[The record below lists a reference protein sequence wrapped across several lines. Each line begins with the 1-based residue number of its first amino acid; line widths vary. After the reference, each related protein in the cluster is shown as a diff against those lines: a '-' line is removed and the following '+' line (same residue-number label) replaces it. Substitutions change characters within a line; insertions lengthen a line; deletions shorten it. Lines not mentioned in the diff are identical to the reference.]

1 VYLKN
6 GPISWNSFW
15 FFGAIDWR
23 EKEGGRDMWEI
34 LQVVLIY
41 TFILGSIYLL
51 ISLGFS
57 IICGVL
63 RIFHLGYAY
72 LFTLTVYITWMFMKE
87 LGFGLVSALIA
98 MVAVQFGISYLIYK
112 GIIMKYMDR
121 EEIILTGLLLIS
133 IIVEQ
138 AVNYRYPIQAGVF
151 IQTTL
156 IEGSSEIGA
165 VVISN
170 QLLIGAGIAILLTV
184 LFVFFFLKTR
194 TGLAIR
200 ALSQDIFSSRLIG
213 VNVEVL
219 YTLTMFLILIPVIV
233 GTLIVA
239 PVWAV
244 DPTMGSLYF
253 TTAILVAILGG
264 LGNIKGTII
273 ASYLIGFTHAA
284 VSFLVG
290 EPRFMNFSA
299 LVLVMII
306 LMVRPQGIA
315 KSEALW

>member
-1 VYLKN
+1 
-6 GPISWNSFW
+6 
-15 FFGAIDWR
+15 
-23 EKEGGRDMWEI
+23 MWET

-41 TFILGSIYLL
+41 TFVLGSIYLL

-72 LFTLTVYITWMFMKE
+72 LFTLTVYLAWMFMKE
-87 LGFGLVSALIA
+87 LGFGLVPALIA
-98 MVAVQFGISYLIYK
+98 MVAVQFGISFLIYK

-121 EEIILTGLLLIS
+121 EEIILTGLLLVS

-151 IQTTL
+151 IHTTL
-156 IEGSSEIGA
+156 IEGSSDIGA

-200 ALSQDIFSSRLIG
+200 ALSQDIYSSQIIG
-213 VNVEVL
+213 VNVGVL

-284 VSFLVG
+284 VSFVVG

>member
-1 VYLKN
+1 
-6 GPISWNSFW
+6 
-15 FFGAIDWR
+15 
-23 EKEGGRDMWEI
+23 MWET

-41 TFILGSIYLL
+41 AFVLGAIYLL

-72 LFTLTVYITWMFMKE
+72 LFTLTVYLTWMFMKE
-87 LGFGLVSALIA
+87 LGFGLIPALLG
-98 MVAVQFGISYLIYK
+98 MVVVQFVISYIIYK
-112 GIIMKYMDR
+112 GIIMKFVAQ
-121 EEIILTGLLLIS
+121 EEIILTGLLLVS
-133 IIVEQ
+133 IVVEQ
-138 AVNYRYPIQAGVF
+138 AVNYRYPIQAGVY

-156 IEGSSEIGA
+156 IEGSTEFGTA
-165 VVISN
+165 VISN
-170 QLLIGAGIAILLTV
+170 QLLAGTAIAILLTV
-184 LFVFFFLKTR
+184 LFILFFLKTR
-194 TGLAIR
+194 IGLAIR
-200 ALSQDIFSSRLIG
+200 ALSQDIYSSRIIG
-213 VNVEVL
+213 IHVEAL
-219 YTLTMFLILIPVIV
+219 YTLTMFLILIPVII
-233 GTLIVA
+233 GTLMVA

-244 DPTMGSLYF
+244 DPTMGSLYM

-273 ASYLIGFTHAA
+273 ASFLIGFTHSF
-284 VSFLVG
+284 VSFVLG

-299 LVLVMII
+299 LLLVMII

>member
-1 VYLKN
+1 
-6 GPISWNSFW
+6 
-15 FFGAIDWR
+15 
-23 EKEGGRDMWEI
+23 MWET
-34 LQVVLIY
+34 LEVVLIY
-41 TFILGSIYLL
+41 SFILGSIYLL

-72 LFTLTVYITWMFMKE
+72 LFTLTVYLVWMFMKE
-87 LGFGLVSALIA
+87 LGFGLIPAILA
-98 MVAVQFGISYLIYK
+98 MVAVQFVISYAIYK
-112 GIIMKYMDR
+112 GVIMKYMAQ

-156 IEGSSEIGA
+156 IDGSSDIGA
-165 VVISN
+165 TVISN
-170 QLLIGAGIAILLTV
+170 QLLVGAAAAILLTV
-184 LFVFFFLKTR
+184 LFILFFLKTKV
-194 TGLAIR
+194 GLAIR
-200 ALSQDIFSSRLIG
+200 ALSQDIYSSRLIG
-213 VNVEVL
+213 IHVEAL

-233 GTLIVA
+233 GTLILA

-244 DPTMGSLYF
+244 DPTMGSLYM

-273 ASYLIGFTHAA
+273 ASYLIGITHAF
-284 VSFLVG
+284 VSFVIG

-299 LVLVMII
+299 LLLVIII

>member
-1 VYLKN
+1 
-6 GPISWNSFW
+6 
-15 FFGAIDWR
+15 
-23 EKEGGRDMWEI
+23 MWET
-34 LQVVLIY
+34 LQVVFIY

-72 LFTLTVYITWMFMKE
+72 LFTLTVYLAWMFMKE
-87 LGFGLVSALIA
+87 LGFGLVPALMA

-121 EEIILTGLLLIS
+121 EEIILTGLLLVA

-151 IQTTL
+151 IHTTL

-170 QLLIGAGIAILLTV
+170 QLLVGAGIAILLTV
-184 LFVFFFLKTR
+184 LFVVFFLKTR

-200 ALSQDIFSSRLIG
+200 ALSQDIYSSQLIG

-273 ASYLIGFTHAA
+273 ASYLIGFTHAG
-284 VSFLVG
+284 VSFLAG

>member
-1 VYLKN
+1 
-6 GPISWNSFW
+6 
-15 FFGAIDWR
+15 
-23 EKEGGRDMWEI
+23 MWDI

-72 LFTLTVYITWMFMKE
+72 LFTLTVYLAWMFMKE
-87 LGFGLVSALIA
+87 FGFGLVSALIA

-156 IEGSSEIGA
+156 VEGSSEIGVA
-165 VVISN
+165 VISN

-184 LFVFFFLKTR
+184 LFVLFFLQTR

-244 DPTMGSLYF
+244 DPTMGSIYF

-273 ASYLIGFTHAA
+273 ASYLVGFTHAA
-284 VSFLVG
+284 VSFVVG

>member
-1 VYLKN
+1 
-6 GPISWNSFW
+6 
-15 FFGAIDWR
+15 
-23 EKEGGRDMWEI
+23 MWDT

-41 TFILGSIYLL
+41 SFLLGSLYLL

-63 RIFHLGYAY
+63 RIFHLGYSY
-72 LFTLTVYITWMFMKE
+72 LFALSVYFTWMFMQE
-87 LGFGLVSALIA
+87 FGLGLFPAIIGMVILQFLIS
-98 MVAVQFGISYLIYK
+98 ILIYK
-112 GIIMKYMDR
+112 GIIIKFVQR
-121 EEIILTGLLLIS
+121 EEILLTGLLLFS

-151 IQTTL
+151 VETTL
-156 IEGSSEIGA
+156 IKGSSRIGVA
-165 VVISN
+165 VISN
-170 QLLIGAGIAILLTV
+170 QLLAGAGIAILLTL
-184 LFVFFFLKTR
+184 LFVLFFLKTK
-194 TGLAIR
+194 TGLAVR
-200 ALSQDIFSSRLIG
+200 AISQDIYSSKIIG
-213 VNVEVL
+213 INVQSL
-219 YTLTMFLILIPVIV
+219 YVFTMMLVLIPVIV

-244 DPTMGSLYF
+244 EPGMGSIYM

-273 ASYLIGFTHAA
+273 ASFLIGLTHAL
-284 VSFLVG
+284 VSFVVG
-290 EPRFMNFSA
+290 EPRFMNLSA
-299 LVLVMII
+299 LVLVMVI

>member
-1 VYLKN
+1 
-6 GPISWNSFW
+6 
-15 FFGAIDWR
+15 
-23 EKEGGRDMWEI
+23 MWET

-41 TFILGSIYLL
+41 TFVLGSIYLL

-72 LFTLTVYITWMFMKE
+72 LFTLTVYLAWMFMKE
-87 LGFGLVSALIA
+87 FGFGLVPALIA
-98 MVAVQFGISYLIYK
+98 MVAIQFGISYLIYK

-121 EEIILTGLLLIS
+121 EEIILTGLLLVS

-156 IEGSSEIGA
+156 VEGSSDIGS

-170 QLLIGAGIAILLTV
+170 QLLVGAGIAILLTI

-200 ALSQDIFSSRLIG
+200 ALSQDIYSSQIIG

-219 YTLTMFLILIPVIV
+219 YTITMFLILIPVIV

-284 VSFLVG
+284 VSFVVG

-306 LMVRPQGIA
+306 LMVSPQGIA
-315 KSEALW
+315 KIEALW

>member
-1 VYLKN
+1 
-6 GPISWNSFW
+6 
-15 FFGAIDWR
+15 
-23 EKEGGRDMWEI
+23 MWGT

-41 TFILGSIYLL
+41 AFLLGSLYLL

-72 LFTLTVYITWMFMKE
+72 LFTLTVYLTWMFMKE
-87 LGFGLVSALIA
+87 LGLGLFPAIVGMVVLQFLIS
-98 MVAVQFGISYLIYK
+98 VLIYK
-112 GIIMKYMDR
+112 GIIIKYVQR
-121 EEIILTGLLLIS
+121 EEILLTGLLLFS

-138 AVNYRYPIQAGVF
+138 IVNYRYPIQAGVY

-156 IEGSSEIGA
+156 INGSSRIGTA
-165 VVISN
+165 VISN
-170 QLLIGAGIAILLTV
+170 QLIAGAGIALLLTF
-184 LFVFFFLKTR
+184 LFVLFFLKTR
-194 TGLAIR
+194 TGLAVR
-200 ALSQDIFSSRLIG
+200 AISQDIYSSRIIG
-213 VNVEVL
+213 VNVERL
-219 YTLTMFLILIPVIV
+219 YVFTMMLVLIPVIV
-233 GTLIVA
+233 GTLILS
-239 PVWAV
+239 PVWSV
-244 DPTMGSLYF
+244 EPGMGSLYM

-273 ASYLIGFTHAA
+273 ASFLIGLTHAL
-284 VSFLVG
+284 VSFVLG
-290 EPRFMNFSA
+290 EPRFMNLSA

>member
-1 VYLKN
+1 
-6 GPISWNSFW
+6 
-15 FFGAIDWR
+15 
-23 EKEGGRDMWEI
+23 MWDN
-34 LQVVLIY
+34 LQVVLVY
-41 TFILGSIYLL
+41 SFVLGSLYLL

-72 LFTLTVYITWMFMKE
+72 LFTLSVYLTWMFMQE
-87 LGFGLVSALIA
+87 WGWGLFPAIIGMIIL
-98 MVAVQFGISYLIYK
+98 QFVISILIYK
-112 GIIMKYMDR
+112 GIIIKYVDH
-121 EEIILTGLLLIS
+121 EEILLTGLLLFS

-138 AVNYRYPIQAGVF
+138 VVNYRYPIQAGVF

-156 IEGSSEIGA
+156 IDGSTQIGSS
-165 VVISN
+165 VISN
-170 QLLIGAGIAILLTV
+170 QLLAGAGIGLLLTL
-184 LFVFFFLKTR
+184 LFVLFFLKTR
-194 TGLAIR
+194 TGLAVR
-200 ALSQDIFSSRLIG
+200 AISQDIISSKIVG
-213 VNVEVL
+213 INVESL
-219 YTLTMFLILIPVIV
+219 YVFTMMLVLIPVIV

-239 PVWAV
+239 PVWSV
-244 DPTMGSLYF
+244 EPGMGSLYM

-273 ASYLIGFTHAA
+273 ASFLIGMTHSF
-284 VSFLVG
+284 VSFVLK
-290 EPRFMNFSA
+290 EPRFMNLSA

>member
-1 VYLKN
+1 M
-6 GPISWNSFW
+6 G
-15 FFGAIDWR
+15 
-23 EKEGGRDMWEI
+23 ET

-41 TFILGSIYLL
+41 TFVLGSIYLL

-72 LFTLTVYITWMFMKE
+72 LFTLTVYLAWMFMKE
-87 LGFGLVSALIA
+87 FGFGLVPALIA
-98 MVAVQFGISYLIYK
+98 MVAIQFGISYLIYK

-121 EEIILTGLLLIS
+121 EEIILTGLLLVS

-156 IEGSSEIGA
+156 VEGSSDIGA

-184 LFVFFFLKTR
+184 LFVVFFLKTR

-200 ALSQDIFSSRLIG
+200 ALSQDIYSSQIIG

-219 YTLTMFLILIPVIV
+219 YTITMFLILIPVIV

-284 VSFLVG
+284 VSFVVG

>member
-1 VYLKN
+1 
-6 GPISWNSFW
+6 
-15 FFGAIDWR
+15 
-23 EKEGGRDMWEI
+23 MWET
-34 LQVVLIY
+34 LEVVLIY
-41 TFILGSIYLL
+41 SFILGSIYLL

-72 LFTLTVYITWMFMKE
+72 LFTLTVYLTWMFMKE
-87 LGFGLVSALIA
+87 FGFGLIPSLLG
-98 MVAVQFGISYLIYK
+98 MVVVQFLISYAIYK
-112 GIIMKYMDR
+112 GIIMKYVAR

-133 IIVEQ
+133 IVVEQ

-156 IEGSSEIGA
+156 IDGASEIGSA
-165 VVISN
+165 VISN
-170 QLLIGAGIAILLTV
+170 QLIVGAVVALLLTF
-184 LFVFFFLKTR
+184 LFIFFFLKTR
-194 TGLAIR
+194 IGLAIR
-200 ALSQDIFSSRLIG
+200 ALSQDIYSSRLIG
-213 VNVEVL
+213 IHVEGL
-219 YTLTMFLILIPVIV
+219 YTLTMFLILIPVIL

-244 DPTMGSLYF
+244 DPTMGSLYM

-273 ASYLIGFTHAA
+273 ASYLIGFTHAF
-284 VSFLVG
+284 VSFVLG

-299 LVLVMII
+299 LLLVIII

>member
-1 VYLKN
+1 
-6 GPISWNSFW
+6 
-15 FFGAIDWR
+15 
-23 EKEGGRDMWEI
+23 MWET
-34 LQVVLIY
+34 LEVVLIY
-41 TFILGSIYLL
+41 SFVLGSIYLL

-72 LFTLTVYITWMFMKE
+72 LFTLTVYLTWMFMKE
-87 LGFGLVSALIA
+87 FGLGLIPSLLG
-98 MVAVQFGISYLIYK
+98 MVVVQFLISYAIYK
-112 GIIMKYMDR
+112 GIIMKYVAR
-121 EEIILTGLLLIS
+121 EEIILTGLLLLS
-133 IIVEQ
+133 IVVEQ

-156 IEGSSEIGA
+156 IDGASEIGSA
-165 VVISN
+165 VISN
-170 QLLIGAGIAILLTV
+170 QLIVGAVVALLLTV
-184 LFVFFFLKTR
+184 LFIFFFLKTR
-194 TGLAIR
+194 VGLAIR
-200 ALSQDIFSSRLIG
+200 ALSQDIYSSRLIG
-213 VNVEVL
+213 IHVEGL

-244 DPTMGSLYF
+244 DPTMGSLYM

-273 ASYLIGFTHAA
+273 ASYLIGFTHAF
-284 VSFLVG
+284 VSFVLG

-299 LVLVMII
+299 LLLVIII

>member
-1 VYLKN
+1 
-6 GPISWNSFW
+6 
-15 FFGAIDWR
+15 
-23 EKEGGRDMWEI
+23 MWGT

-41 TFILGSIYLL
+41 AFLLGSLYLL

-72 LFTLTVYITWMFMKE
+72 LFTLTVYLTWMFMKE
-87 LGFGLVSALIA
+87 LGLGLFPAILGMVILQFLIS
-98 MVAVQFGISYLIYK
+98 ILIYK
-112 GIIMKYMDR
+112 GIIIKYVQR
-121 EEIILTGLLLIS
+121 EEILLTGLLLFS

-138 AVNYRYPIQAGVF
+138 IVNYRYPIQAGVY

-156 IEGSSEIGA
+156 INGSTRIGTT
-165 VVISN
+165 VISN
-170 QLLIGAGIAILLTV
+170 QLIAGSGIALLLTF
-184 LFVFFFLKTR
+184 LFVLFFLKTR
-194 TGLAIR
+194 TGLAVR
-200 ALSQDIFSSRLIG
+200 AISQDIYSSRIIG
-213 VNVEVL
+213 VNVESL
-219 YTLTMFLILIPVIV
+219 YVFTMMLVLIPVIV
-233 GTLIVA
+233 GTLILA
-239 PVWAV
+239 PVWSV
-244 DPTMGSLYF
+244 EPGMGSLYM

-273 ASYLIGFTHAA
+273 ASFLIGLTHAL
-284 VSFLVG
+284 VSFVLG
-290 EPRFMNFSA
+290 EPRFMNLSA

>member
-1 VYLKN
+1 
-6 GPISWNSFW
+6 
-15 FFGAIDWR
+15 
-23 EKEGGRDMWEI
+23 MWET

-41 TFILGSIYLL
+41 TFVLGSIYLL

-72 LFTLTVYITWMFMKE
+72 LFTLTVYLAWMFIKE
-87 LGFGLVSALIA
+87 LGFGLVPALIA
-98 MVAVQFGISYLIYK
+98 MVAIQFGISYLIYK

-121 EEIILTGLLLIS
+121 EEIILTGLLLVS

-156 IEGSSEIGA
+156 VEGSSDIGS

-170 QLLIGAGIAILLTV
+170 QLLVGAGIAILLTI

-200 ALSQDIFSSRLIG
+200 ALSQDIYSSQIIG
-213 VNVEVL
+213 VNVGVL

-284 VSFLVG
+284 VSFVVG

>member
-1 VYLKN
+1 
-6 GPISWNSFW
+6 
-15 FFGAIDWR
+15 
-23 EKEGGRDMWEI
+23 MWET

-41 TFILGSIYLL
+41 TFVLGSIYLL

-72 LFTLTVYITWMFMKE
+72 LFTLTVYLAWMFMKE
-87 LGFGLVSALIA
+87 FGFGLVPALIA
-98 MVAVQFGISYLIYK
+98 MVAIQFGISYLIYK

-121 EEIILTGLLLIS
+121 EEIILTGLLLVS

-156 IEGSSEIGA
+156 VEGSSDIGS

-170 QLLIGAGIAILLTV
+170 QLLVGAGIAILLTI

-200 ALSQDIFSSRLIG
+200 ALSQDIYSSQIIG

-219 YTLTMFLILIPVIV
+219 YTITMFLILIPVIV

-284 VSFLVG
+284 VSFVVG

>member
-1 VYLKN
+1 
-6 GPISWNSFW
+6 
-15 FFGAIDWR
+15 
-23 EKEGGRDMWEI
+23 MWET
-34 LQVVLIY
+34 LEVVLIY
-41 TFILGSIYLL
+41 SFILGSIYLL

-72 LFTLTVYITWMFMKE
+72 LFTLTVYLTWMFMKE
-87 LGFGLVSALIA
+87 FGFGLIPSLLG
-98 MVAVQFGISYLIYK
+98 MVVVQFLISYAIYK
-112 GIIMKYMDR
+112 GIIMKYVAR

-133 IIVEQ
+133 IVVEQ

-156 IEGSSEIGA
+156 IDGASEIGSA
-165 VVISN
+165 VISN
-170 QLLIGAGIAILLTV
+170 QLIVGAVVALLLTV
-184 LFVFFFLKTR
+184 LFIFFFLKTR
-194 TGLAIR
+194 IGLAIR
-200 ALSQDIFSSRLIG
+200 ALSQDIYSSRLIG
-213 VNVEVL
+213 IHVEGL
-219 YTLTMFLILIPVIV
+219 YTLTMFLILIPVIL

-244 DPTMGSLYF
+244 DPTMGSLYM

-273 ASYLIGFTHAA
+273 ASYLIGFTHAF
-284 VSFLVG
+284 VSFVLG

-299 LVLVMII
+299 LLLVIII